1 MSLLKC
7 NSRSNSSVE
16 SLKTSLFLF
25 TLPYQ
30 TRASWSIHGVQKL
43 KALETD
49 TLARREACRRDGI
62 EGSVITPHPLNFH
75 KRPLSDRRRQYV
87 NSTYPECRQLV
98 AFFSIA
104 NLYRLYMNV
113 VFNCVR
119 WIALAVRFS
128 ECFFSLLCDY
138 IRKTWVIYVYKQFLC
153 YKSSV
158 LLVL

>member
-98 AFFSIA
+98 AFFSSQIYTGCIWTWFLIA
-104 NLYRLYMNV
+104 FDESLWLLDSRNV
-113 VFNCVR
+113 
-119 WIALAVRFS
+119 
-128 ECFFSLLCDY
+128 FFSLLCDY
-138 IRKTWVIYVYKQFLC
+138 IRKTWVIYAHKQFLC

>member
-16 SLKTSLFLF
+16 SLKTSLVLF

-98 AFFSIA
+98 AFFSSQIYTGCICTWFLIA
-104 NLYRLYMNV
+104 FDESLWLLDSRNV
-113 VFNCVR
+113 FFRYFVIIFEKRESFMFTSNFYVISRVF
-119 WIALAVRFS
+119 
-128 ECFFSLLCDY
+128 Y
-138 IRKTWVIYVYKQFLC
+138 
-153 YKSSV
+153 
-158 LLVL
+158 